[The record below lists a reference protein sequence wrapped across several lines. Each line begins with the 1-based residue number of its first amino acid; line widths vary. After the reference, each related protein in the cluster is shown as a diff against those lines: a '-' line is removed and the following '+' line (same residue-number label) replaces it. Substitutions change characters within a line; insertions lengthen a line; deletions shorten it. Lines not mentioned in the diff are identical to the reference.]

1 MTLVN
6 QEKNLYEKEIER
18 LSSIISSSGLPNVEE
33 TPDLV
38 DIPEKNMEQL
48 HKQKSV
54 TFRVIKN
61 D

>member
-48 HKQKSV
+48 HKQNSV